1 MALAIA
7 IVAGARP
14 NFVKV
19 APIVRAMRGRAS
31 LAPILVHTGQHYD
44 YGMSKV
50 FFEDLEIPEPDV
62 HLGVGSGT
70 HAEQTSRVMIE
81 FDRALDAR
89 PADVVVVVGD
99 VNSTMAAA
107 LVAVKR
113 RIPVVHVEA
122 GLRSFD
128 RGMPE
133 EVNRVVTDSVSDL
146 LLTPSRDAD
155 ANLAREGIDA
165 ARIRLVGNVMID
177 SLAAALPVA
186 RARGHVARIGL
197 APGRFALVTLH
208 RPTNVDE
215 EGPLGRVLACLDEVA
230 RACPVVFPVHPRTSQ
245 RLEALGRRTTAWADT
260 RADAAGLLL
269 VPPIGYLD
277 FLELQAAAGAV
288 VTDSGGIQEESTWL
302 GVPCLTLRPN
312 TERPITVTEGT
323 NEVIG
328 DRLDLVPGLVAKAL
342 RGEWKKGRIP
352 DLWDG
357 QAAGRIVAA
366 IEGRYAAP
374 SS

>member
-1 MALAIA
+1 MALRVA

-19 APIVRAMRGRAS
+19 APIVRAMRTQAS

-50 FFEDLEIPEPDV
+50 FFEDLDLPEPDV

-70 HAEQTSRVMIE
+70 HAEQTSRVMTE

-122 GLRSFD
+122 GLRSYD

-133 EVNRVVTDSVSDL
+133 EVNRVVTDSVADL

-155 ANLAREGIDA
+155 ANLAKEGIDP
-165 ARIRLVGNVMID
+165 ARIVFVGNVMID
-177 SLAAALPVA
+177 SLAAALPAA
-186 RARGHVARIGL
+186 RARGHVARLGL
-197 APGRFALVTLH
+197 SPGRFALVTLH

-215 EGPLGRVLACLDEVA
+215 EAPLRRVLSCLDEVA
-230 RACPVVFPVHPRTSQ
+230 LACPVVFPVHPRTSL
-245 RLEALGRRTTAWADT
+245 RLETLGRRRTSWADA
-260 RADAAGLLL
+260 RAGATGLLL
-269 VPPIGYLD
+269 VPPVGYLD
-277 FLELQAAAGAV
+277 FMELQAASGAV
-288 VTDSGGIQEESTWL
+288 VTDSGGIQEETTWL

-357 QAAGRIVAA
+357 RTAGRIIAA
-366 IEGRYAAP
+366 LQRRYSPPA
-374 SS
+374 S